1 MDIDKHIQHFY
12 DFILYE
18 SKLMVKEKRELDSKN
33 KRRNYFMYFLLCLF
47 IILFTCKVF
56 EII

>member
-18 SKLMVKEKRELDSKN
+18 SKLMVKEKKELDSKN

>member
-1 MDIDKHIQHFY
+1 MDLDKHLQHFY
-12 DFILYE
+12 DFILRE
-18 SKLMVKEKRELDSKN
+18 SELMVKEKKELDSKN
-33 KRRNYFMYFLLCLF
+33 KRRNYFMYFLLALF

>member
-1 MDIDKHIQHFY
+1 MDIEKHLQHFY
-12 DFILYE
+12 DFIVHE
-18 SKLMVKEKRELDSKN
+18 SELMIKEKRELDSKN
-33 KRRNYFMYFLLCLF
+33 KKRNYFMYFLLALF

>member
-33 KRRNYFMYFLLCLF
+33 KKE
-47 IILFTCKVF
+47 IILCIF
-56 EII
+56 

>member
-1 MDIDKHIQHFY
+1 MDLDKHLQHFY
-12 DFILYE
+12 HFILRE
-18 SKLMVKEKRELDSKN
+18 SELMVKEKRELDSKN
-33 KRRNYFMYFLLCLF
+33 KRRNYFMYFLLTLF